1 MRRVIA
7 IAGGSGSGKST
18 LAAALV
24 ASMGED
30 HAALLPIDAY
40 YHDLAHLES
49 EEREAVNFD
58 HPDALDLNLFAT
70 HIEALRS
77 GRAVECPT
85 YDFTTHCRRSETVNI
100 PARETILLEGI
111 LVACRA
117 DLRALADRLI
127 FVATDV
133 ALRHSRRV
141 YRDQHERGRD
151 LASIERFWARAEDT
165 FAAWGALAEDAADL
179 VVSDPVQAG
188 VMTVMAISSSA
199 RFDVRRGKGR
209 RY

>member
-7 IAGGSGSGKST
+7 IAGASGSGKST
-18 LAAALV
+18 LAAALLEAV
-24 ASMGED
+24 GNDS
-30 HAALLPIDAY
+30 AALLPIDAY
-40 YHDLAHLES
+40 YHDLSHLAPED
-49 EEREAVNFD
+49 REAVNFD
-58 HPDALDLNLFAT
+58 HPDALDLDLFAT

-85 YDFTTHCRRSETVNI
+85 YGFTTHCRRSETVNT

-165 FAAWGALAEDAADL
+165 FAAWGALAEEAADL
-179 VVSDPVQAG
+179 VVDGSEDVKA
-188 VMTVMAISSSA
+188 MTRLVIDYLSHKPD
-199 RFDVRRGKGR
+199 R
-209 RY
+209 

>member
-18 LAAALV
+18 LAAALLESIGNDSV
-24 ASMGED
+24 
-30 HAALLPIDAY
+30 ALLQIDAY
-40 YHDLAHLES
+40 YHDLSHLAL

-58 HPDALDLNLFAT
+58 HPDALDLDLFAA
-70 HIEALRS
+70 HIQALRS

-85 YDFTTHCRRSETVNI
+85 YDFTTHCRRSETVRI
-100 PARETILLEGI
+100 APRETILLEGI

-117 DLRALADRLI
+117 DLRALADRLV

-165 FAAWGALAEDAADL
+165 FAAWGVLAEEAADL
-179 VVSDPVQAG
+179 VVDGSEDVEAMTRLVIDYLSHKSD
-188 VMTVMAISSSA
+188 
-199 RFDVRRGKGR
+199 R
-209 RY
+209 

>member
-18 LAAALV
+18 LAAALLESIGNDSV
-24 ASMGED
+24 S
-30 HAALLPIDAY
+30 LLQIDAY
-40 YHDLAHLES
+40 YHDLSHLAL

-58 HPDALDLNLFAT
+58 HPDALDLDLFAA
-70 HIEALRS
+70 HVEALRS

-85 YDFTTHCRRSETVNI
+85 YDFTTHCRRSQTVHI
-100 PARETILLEGI
+100 VPKETILLEGI

-117 DLRALADRLI
+117 DLRALVDRLV

-151 LASIERFWARAEDT
+151 LASIKRFWTRAEET
-165 FAAWGALAEDAADL
+165 FIEWGALAEDTADL
-179 VVSDPVQAG
+179 FVDGSQDVEAITRSVLDYLSQQSDH
-188 VMTVMAISSSA
+188 
-199 RFDVRRGKGR
+199 
-209 RY
+209 

>member
-18 LAAALV
+18 LAAALLESIGNDSV
-24 ASMGED
+24 
-30 HAALLPIDAY
+30 ALLQIDAY
-40 YHDLAHLES
+40 YHDLSHLAL

-58 HPDALDLNLFAT
+58 HPDALDLDLFAA
-70 HIEALRS
+70 HIQALRS

-85 YDFTTHCRRSETVNI
+85 YDFTTHCRRSETVRI
-100 PARETILLEGI
+100 APRETILLEGI

-117 DLRALADRLI
+117 DLRALADRLV

-151 LASIERFWARAEDT
+151 LASIKRFWARAEDT
-165 FAAWGALAEDAADL
+165 FAEWGALAEDTADL
-179 VVSDPVQAG
+179 FVDGSE
-188 VMTVMAISSSA
+188 
-199 RFDVRRGKGR
+199 DVEALTRSVLD
-209 RY
+209 YLSPQSNN

>member
-18 LAAALV
+18 LAAALLESIGNDSV
-24 ASMGED
+24 S
-30 HAALLPIDAY
+30 LLQIDAY
-40 YHDLAHLES
+40 YHDLSHLAL

-58 HPDALDLNLFAT
+58 HPDALDLDLFAA
-70 HIEALRS
+70 HVEALRS

-85 YDFTTHCRRSETVNI
+85 YDFTTHCRRSQTVHI
-100 PARETILLEGI
+100 VPQETILLDGI

-117 DLRALADRLI
+117 DLRALVDRLV

-151 LASIERFWARAEDT
+151 LASIKRFWARAEDT
-165 FAAWGALAEDAADL
+165 FIEWGALAEDTADL
-179 VVSDPVQAG
+179 FVDGSQDVEEITRSVLDYLSQQSDH
-188 VMTVMAISSSA
+188 
-199 RFDVRRGKGR
+199 
-209 RY
+209 

>member
-18 LAAALV
+18 LAAALLESV
-24 ASMGED
+24 GNDSV
-30 HAALLPIDAY
+30 ALLQIDAY
-40 YHDLAHLES
+40 YHDLSHLAL

-58 HPDALDLNLFAT
+58 HPDALDLDLFAA

-85 YDFTTHCRRSETVNI
+85 YDFTTHCRRSETVHI
-100 PARETILLEGI
+100 VPRETILLEGI

-117 DLRALADRLI
+117 DLRALVDRLV

-151 LASIERFWARAEDT
+151 LASIKRFWARAEDT
-165 FAAWGALAEDAADL
+165 FVEWGALAEDIADL
-179 VVSDPVQAG
+179 FVDGSQDVEAITRSVLDYLSQQSDH
-188 VMTVMAISSSA
+188 
-199 RFDVRRGKGR
+199 
-209 RY
+209 

>member
-58 HPDALDLNLFAT
+58 HPDALDLDLFAA
-70 HIEALRS
+70 HIDALRS
-77 GRAVECPT
+77 GRAVACPT
-85 YDFTTHCRRSETVNI
+85 YDFTTHCRLPDTANI
-100 PARETILLEGI
+100 SPRNTILVEGI
-111 LVACRA
+111 LVASRA
-117 DLRALADRLI
+117 DLRATFDTLI

-133 ALRHSRRV
+133 ELRWQRRLQ
-141 YRDQHERGRD
+141 RDQHERGRD
-151 LASIERFWARAEDT
+151 LGSIERFWARAEGT
-165 FAAWGALAEDAADL
+165 FAEWGARAESTADL
-179 VVSDPVQAG
+179 VVDGGQEIAMMTGLVSDYLSRQH
-188 VMTVMAISSSA
+188 
-199 RFDVRRGKGR
+199 DE
-209 RY
+209 

>member
-18 LAAALV
+18 LAAALLEAIGNGSV
-24 ASMGED
+24 
-30 HAALLPIDAY
+30 ALLPIDAY
-40 YHDLAHLES
+40 YHDLSHLAP

-58 HPDALDLNLFAT
+58 HPDALDLDLFAT
-70 HIEALRS
+70 HIDALRS

-100 PARETILLEGI
+100 APRETILLEGI

-117 DLRALADRLI
+117 DLRALIDRLI

-133 ALRHSRRV
+133 ALRRYRRV
-141 YRDQHERGRD
+141 HRDQHERGRD
-151 LASIERFWARAEDT
+151 LASIERFWARAEAT
-165 FAAWGALAEDAADL
+165 FTEWGALAEDAADL
-179 VVSDPVQAG
+179 VVDGSENVEA
-188 VMTVMAISSSA
+188 MTRIVVDYLSH
-199 RFDVRRGKGR
+199 KPEH
-209 RY
+209 

>member
-58 HPDALDLNLFAT
+58 HPDALDLDLFAA
-70 HIEALRS
+70 HIDALRS
-77 GRAVECPT
+77 GRAVACPT
-85 YDFTTHCRRSETVNI
+85 YDFTTHCRLPDTANI
-100 PARETILLEGI
+100 SPRNTILVEGI
-111 LVACRA
+111 LVASRA
-117 DLRALADRLI
+117 DLRATFDTLI

-133 ALRHSRRV
+133 ELRWQRRLQ
-141 YRDQHERGRD
+141 RDQHERGRD
-151 LASIERFWARAEDT
+151 LGSIERFWARAEGT
-165 FAAWGALAEDAADL
+165 FVEWGARAESTADL
-179 VVSDPVQAG
+179 VVDGGQEIA
-188 VMTVMAISSSA
+188 VMTGLVSDYLSQHH
-199 RFDVRRGKGR
+199 DE
-209 RY
+209 

>member
-7 IAGGSGSGKST
+7 IAGASGSGKST
-18 LAAALV
+18 LAAALLE
-24 ASMGED
+24 AMGND
-30 HAALLPIDAY
+30 SAALLPIDAY
-40 YHDLAHLES
+40 YHDLSHLAPED
-49 EEREAVNFD
+49 REAVNFD
-58 HPDALDLNLFAT
+58 HPDALDLDLFAT

-77 GRAVECPT
+77 GQAVECPT

-151 LASIERFWARAEDT
+151 LASIELFWARAEDT
-165 FAAWGALAEDAADL
+165 FAAWGTLAEEGADL
-179 VVSDPVQAG
+179 VVDGSDDLEA
-188 VMTVMAISSSA
+188 MTRLVIDYLSYEPD
-199 RFDVRRGKGR
+199 R
-209 RY
+209 

>member
-18 LAAALV
+18 LAAALLESIGNDSV
-24 ASMGED
+24 
-30 HAALLPIDAY
+30 ALLQIDAY
-40 YHDLAHLES
+40 YHDLSHLAL

-58 HPDALDLNLFAT
+58 HPDALDLDLFAA
-70 HIEALRS
+70 HIQALRS

-85 YDFTTHCRRSETVNI
+85 YDFTTHCRRSETVRI
-100 PARETILLEGI
+100 APRETILLEGI

-117 DLRALADRLI
+117 DLRALVDRSI

-133 ALRHSRRV
+133 ALRRSRRV

-151 LASIERFWARAEDT
+151 LASIDRFWARAEDT
-165 FAAWGALAEDAADL
+165 FTEWGALAQDIADL
-179 VVSDPVQAG
+179 VVDGSEDVDAMTRLVVGYLSKQA
-188 VMTVMAISSSA
+188 
-199 RFDVRRGKGR
+199 DH
-209 RY
+209 

>member
-49 EEREAVNFD
+49 EERETVNFD
-58 HPDALDLNLFAT
+58 HPDALDLDLFAA
-70 HIEALRS
+70 HIDALRS
-77 GRAVECPT
+77 GRAVACPT
-85 YDFTTHCRRSETVNI
+85 YDFTTHCRLPDTANI
-100 PARETILLEGI
+100 SPRNTILVEGI
-111 LVACRA
+111 LVASRA
-117 DLRALADRLI
+117 DLRATFDTLI

-133 ALRHSRRV
+133 ELRWQRRLQ
-141 YRDQHERGRD
+141 RDQHERGRD
-151 LASIERFWARAEDT
+151 LGTIERFWARAEGT
-165 FAAWGALAEDAADL
+165 FAEWGARAESTADL
-179 VVSDPVQAG
+179 VVDGGQEIA
-188 VMTVMAISSSA
+188 VMTGLVSDYLSQHH
-199 RFDVRRGKGR
+199 DE
-209 RY
+209 

>member
-18 LAAALV
+18 LAAALLEAIGNGSV
-24 ASMGED
+24 
-30 HAALLPIDAY
+30 ALLPIDAY
-40 YHDLAHLES
+40 YHDLSHLAP

-58 HPDALDLNLFAT
+58 HPDALDLDLFAT
-70 HIEALRS
+70 HIDALRS

-100 PARETILLEGI
+100 APRETILLEGI

-117 DLRALADRLI
+117 DLRALIDRLI

-133 ALRHSRRV
+133 ALRRSRRV
-141 YRDQHERGRD
+141 HRDQHERGRD
-151 LASIERFWARAEDT
+151 LASIERFWARAEAT
-165 FAAWGALAEDAADL
+165 FTEWGALAEDAADL
-179 VVSDPVQAG
+179 VVDGSENVEA
-188 VMTVMAISSSA
+188 MTRIVVDYLSH
-199 RFDVRRGKGR
+199 KPEH
-209 RY
+209 